1 MSITVALVAQGTMGA
16 GVGAALT
23 KGGARV
29 ITSLEGRSVESA
41 ARARAAGMQSASDA
55 DMAQADFI
63 LSIVPPGDAL
73 AFAQRMAPHLRTAGK
88 KPVFADLNAVSPD
101 SAKVIAH
108 VIEATGAPFV
118 DGGIIGGPPK
128 EGYTP
133 AIYCS
138 GANASAMAALRAH
151 GLDIRVMEGDV
162 GAASALKMCYG
173 GVTKGLT
180 ALGSAMMLASVRSG
194 ADHALRDELAA
205 SQPQLTPWFE
215 RQIPAMYSKAY
226 RWVAEMQEISEFV
239 AADEAASELF
249 AAVAKFYERMAADHA
264 GAKAE
269 TDALAGFLARKP
281 GS

>member
-1 MSITVALVAQGTMGA
+1 MSITVAVVAQGTMGA
-16 GVGAALT
+16 GVGAALS
-23 KGGARV
+23 KGGAEV
-29 ITSLEGRSVESA
+29 ITSLEGRSAESA
-41 ARARAAGMQSASDA
+41 ARAREAGMRPATDP

-73 AFAQRMAPHLRTAGK
+73 AFAERMAPHLRTVGR
-88 KPVFADLNAVSPD
+88 KPVFADLNAVNPET
-101 SAKVIAH
+101 ARIIAQVIAP
-108 VIEATGAPFV
+108 TGAPFV

-138 GANASAMAALRAH
+138 GAKAPAMAALRAH

-173 GVTKGLT
+173 GITKGLT
-180 ALGSAMMLASVRSG
+180 ALGSAMMLAAVRAG
-194 ADHALRDELAA
+194 ADHDLRDELAA

-239 AADEAASELF
+239 AADDAASELF

-269 TDALAGFLARKP
+269 TGALAAFLNRKP

>member
-1 MSITVALVAQGTMGA
+1 MSITVAVVAQGTMGA
-16 GVGAALT
+16 GVGAALVR
-23 KGGARV
+23 GGAEV
-29 ITSLEGRSVESA
+29 ITSLEGRSADSA
-41 ARARAAGMQSASDA
+41 ARARAAGMQPASDP

-73 AFAQRMAPHLRTAGK
+73 AFAERMAPHLRTAGR
-88 KPVFADLNAVSPD
+88 KPVFADLNAVNPD
-101 SAKVIAH
+101 TARIIASVITP
-108 VIEATGAPFV
+108 TGAPFV

-138 GANASAMAALRAH
+138 GANAPAMAALRAH
-151 GLDIRVMEGDV
+151 SLDIRVMQGDV

-180 ALGSAMMLASVRSG
+180 ALGSAMMLASVRAG
-194 ADHALRDELAA
+194 ADHDLRDELAA
-205 SQPQLTPWFE
+205 SQPDLTRWFE

-269 TDALAGFLARKP
+269 TGALAAFLARKP

>member
-1 MSITVALVAQGTMGA
+1 MSITVAVVAQGTMGA
-16 GVGAALT
+16 GVGAALS
-23 KGGARV
+23 KGGAEV
-29 ITSLEGRSVESA
+29 ITSLEGRSAESA
-41 ARARAAGMQSASDA
+41 ARAREAGMRPATDP

-63 LSIVPPGDAL
+63 LSVVPPGDAL
-73 AFAQRMAPHLRTAGK
+73 AFAERMAPHLRTVGR
-88 KPVFADLNAVSPD
+88 KPVFADLNAVNPD
-101 SAKVIAH
+101 TARLIAH
-108 VIEATGAPFV
+108 VIAPTGAPFV

-128 EGYTP
+128 EGYAP

-138 GANASAMAALRAH
+138 GANAPAMAALRAH
-151 GLDIRVMEGDV
+151 GLDIRVMNGEV

-173 GVTKGLT
+173 GITKGLT
-180 ALGSAMMLASVRSG
+180 ALGSAMMLAAVRAG
-194 ADHALRDELAA
+194 ADHDLRDELAA

-264 GAKAE
+264 GAGAE
-269 TDALAGFLARKP
+269 TGSLAAFLNRKP